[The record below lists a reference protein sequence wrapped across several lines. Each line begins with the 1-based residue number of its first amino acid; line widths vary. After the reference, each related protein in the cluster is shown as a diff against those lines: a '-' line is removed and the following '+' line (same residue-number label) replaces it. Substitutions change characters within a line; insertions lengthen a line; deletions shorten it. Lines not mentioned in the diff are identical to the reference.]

1 MYNHQHRADKLK
13 RQTNYTL
20 HGRVLCEDPTD
31 QHSDPRNIR
40 SYSVH
45 TLTNTHN
52 VPTNFKSVA

>member
-1 MYNHQHRADKLK
+1 MDITHCMDIW
-13 RQTNYTL
+13 TL
-20 HGRVLCEDPTD
+20 LNAHCEDPID

-52 VPTNFKSVA
+52 VPTDFKSVA